1 MEKGEEKN
9 SNVRNVAIVIIV
21 VVVLVL
27 VLGLGVGLGYKKSS
41 DSDKSKAVAASPT
54 TAPPTTALPTTPPKD
69 PKAAEVYSKAAV
81 AADYPRCSVVG
92 KDILKAGGSA
102 VDACIASLICIGT
115 CQFQS
120 SGIGGGGFMLVYD
133 RQRKKFEAFD
143 YRETG
148 PANLT
153 EDGYNDGS
161 DKRKV
166 GKCI

>member
-21 VVVLVL
+21 VVVLAL
-27 VLGLGVGLGYKKSS
+27 VLGLGYKKSS

-54 TAPPTTALPTTPPKD
+54 TALPTTALPTTPPKD
-69 PKAAEVYSKAAV
+69 PKAAEVYSKAEV
-81 AADYPRCSVVG
+81 AADYPQCSVVTN
-92 KDILKAGGSA
+92 DILKAGGSA

-133 RQRKKFEAFD
+133 RQREKFEAFD

-161 DKRKV
+161 DKRIV
-166 GKCI
+166 GKCM

>member
-9 SNVRNVAIVIIV
+9 SDVRYVAVVIVV

-27 VLGLGVGLGYKKSS
+27 VLGLGIGLGYKKS
-41 DSDKSKAVAASPT
+41 AVAAP
-54 TAPPTTALPTTPPKD
+54 PTTPPKD
-69 PKAAEVYSKAAV
+69 PKAAEVYRKAAV
-81 AADYPRCSVVG
+81 AADYPQCSVVG

-153 EDGYNDGS
+153 EDGYNNGS

-166 GKCI
+166 GKSM